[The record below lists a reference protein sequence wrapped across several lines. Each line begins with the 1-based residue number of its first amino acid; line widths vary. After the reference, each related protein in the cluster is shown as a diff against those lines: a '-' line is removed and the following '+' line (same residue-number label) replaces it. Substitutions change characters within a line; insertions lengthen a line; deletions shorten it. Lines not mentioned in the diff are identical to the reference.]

1 MILYITLFVMIIK
14 YTLRDNNNG
23 FYLLVIEML
32 LDALFSNH
40 LRVIEE
46 IPLIAVDFFRGKLWE
61 NEWFCYWRPKGK
73 KQNHVLQT
81 YTDSIRKKY
90 KS

>member
-1 MILYITLFVMIIK
+1 MIIK

-46 IPLIAVDFFRGKLWE
+46 IPLIAVDFFRGKL
-61 NEWFCYWRPKGK
+61 
-73 KQNHVLQT
+73 
-81 YTDSIRKKY
+81 
-90 KS
+90 